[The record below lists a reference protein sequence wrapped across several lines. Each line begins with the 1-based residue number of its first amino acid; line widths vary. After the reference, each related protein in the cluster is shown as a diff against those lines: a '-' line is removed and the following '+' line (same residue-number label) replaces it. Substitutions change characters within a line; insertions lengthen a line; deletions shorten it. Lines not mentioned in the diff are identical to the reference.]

1 MATID
6 ELRKSKTSASIQVGE
21 PIEPESVPKKGFI
34 PTIHVGEP
42 THDTIPNNKV
52 RLDDT
57 KQNIQNASASISTVS
72 GEEAVRQIEEAV
84 EENNRKAKKKKAAI
98 STGMRTER
106 KPERV
111 SAEFKEL
118 PPDPRENLGV
128 DIRKSLEDDVF
139 HEGGPF
145 DEYVREKTKEMYEW
159 VAEKNAEAEAKAAE
173 EEAKKA
179 SEDTPEEMEDI
190 FNEESDDFDTTIAPA
205 VNGKIVDISR
215 KEKPEIMNEMFRDE
229 EIIRPVPV
237 ETASIDMEID
247 DEDFEEAEEL
257 VPEEEITPV
266 EPVPTVEEINH
277 TAEIQNAEEIVSV
290 EPIKEEKPVKKPS
303 ISSKINR
310 VTRTYMAVEDTEASD
325 DDDVEVE
332 SQDDE
337 EEDVEALRSL
347 VSKKIIPVAKK
358 LDISTFT
365 VAKQG
370 TTSNNILETKEA
382 AIAKW
387 VLPATGIVILL
398 REISGANLENIRT
411 MLGRRPAD
419 VRGTLKII
427 FDHIVSPK
435 PDSFEVWLKSIAFAD
450 YDHLFMAIYIAAFA
464 EANYLPIDCNND
476 TCGKPYLTDDIQIM
490 DMVKFK
496 DEASEAKFTELYN
509 AEPVNPKGLYTTA
522 ISPISE
528 RFAIAFKEP
537 DLYSVLIESQYFSD
551 SDNRKYQQTISTMP
565 YIDNIYFIDMATRQ
579 LIPVEYKVTVNN
591 GSKTAHAKLKRYDQI
606 LNTFSVDENA
616 IISAYTQK
624 INERVDWF
632 SYRIPE
638 TTCPNCGHVNP
649 AVEDQTAASLVFL
662 RNRLGV
668 LATI

>member
-6 ELRKSKTSASIQVGE
+6 DLRKAGTSATIQVGE
-21 PIEPESVPKKGFI
+21 PETAPSKGFI
-34 PTIHVGEP
+34 PTIQVGEAI
-42 THDTIPNNKV
+42 HDTPANNKV
-52 RLDDT
+52 RRDDT
-57 KQNIQNASASISTVS
+57 KTNISNASASISTIS
-72 GEEAVRQIEEAV
+72 GADAVKEIEAAV
-84 EENNRKAKKKKAAI
+84 AENNNKKKKNKPLSA
-98 STGMRTER
+98 MKTE
-106 KPERV
+106 KKSERV
-111 SAEFKEL
+111 EAKMEAL
-118 PPDPRENLGV
+118 PLDPRETLGV
-128 DIRKSLEDDVF
+128 DLRKSLEDDIF
-139 HEGGPF
+139 HDGGPF
-145 DEYVREKTKEMYEW
+145 DQYVEEKTKEMREW
-159 VAEKNAEAEAKAAE
+159 VAEKQAEAKAKAE
-173 EEAKKA
+173 EEAAKKA
-179 SEDTPEEMEDI
+179 AAEEAAAEK
-190 FNEESDDFDTTIAPA
+190 EENVVEGNFDDEEDFDTTIVPA
-205 VNGKIVDISR
+205 VSGKIVDITR
-215 KEKPEIMNEMFRDE
+215 KDNKEDMNNETVKE
-229 EIIRPVPV
+229 EVLEP
-237 ETASIDMEID
+237 IDMEID
-247 DEDFEEAEEL
+247 GDDFMDEEVVPEDEEL
-257 VPEEEITPV
+257 TLVDPI
-266 EPVPTVEEINH
+266 PTVEEINH
-277 TAEIQNAEEIVSV
+277 TAEIQNAEEIIAV
-290 EPIKEEKPVKKPS
+290 EPIKEEKPKKNS
-303 ISSKINR
+303 INSKINR
-310 VTRTYMAVEDTEASD
+310 VTRTYMAVEDTPSEDSD
-325 DDDVEVE
+325 EVEVE
-332 SQDDE
+332 SQDEDE
-337 EEDVEALRSL
+337 DDVEALRSL

-358 LDISTFT
+358 LDLSTFT

-496 DEASEAKFTELYN
+496 DDASEAKFTELYN

-551 SDNRKYQQTISTMP
+551 ADNRKYQQTISTMP
-565 YIDNIYFIDMATRQ
+565 YIDNIYFIDMATHQ